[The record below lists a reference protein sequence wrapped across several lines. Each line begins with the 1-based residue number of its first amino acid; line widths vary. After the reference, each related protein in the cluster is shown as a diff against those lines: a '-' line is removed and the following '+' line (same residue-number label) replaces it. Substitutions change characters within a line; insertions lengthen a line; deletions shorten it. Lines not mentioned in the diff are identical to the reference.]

1 LCVGD
6 ETSGIGQSMI
16 LSSLF
21 QSRLLFPS
29 LQSMK
34 LSWLRPSRW
43 PIAVKLSTTLL
54 AVALVPTGLITYFN
68 IQQNFEEVEA
78 AEYRNLTLLAQSHSD
93 RLDQFILDNQRIVE
107 YIAQTPLLATYLA
120 TPPDTR
126 SALQVDVDR
135 SLRTLKN
142 SNPDYDLVYLLNAS
156 GEAVASPSLPEI
168 LEDNFQFRNYFRT
181 PQTQGKSYVSSIL
194 VGTNTK
200 EPGVFFSAPITSI
213 AGEFL
218 GVVVV
223 KMAGQAI
230 WEMVDGFP
238 VDPDSDVFLV
248 DYAGIVIAHR
258 DRSLLY
264 HSLAELPPKVRD
276 DVIRDRRYAVDRIP
290 SLNLDILADAM
301 VNTTQAGYVTY
312 NFPALQQ
319 QRIAGFA
326 PLRNQ
331 NWTLGIARTE
341 ATFLASLRQSTQ
353 RSYIALGVAGVGA
366 TLLAI
371 MLIRSIVRPIRD
383 LTAAVATLEQDH
395 FTPIPD
401 HRQDELGTLARAF
414 NAMERRL
421 QDSFAALSTAN
432 STLEQRVEA
441 RTAELTATLTHLQ
454 QTQAQLIQTE
464 KMSSLGQ
471 MVAGIAHEIN
481 NPVNF
486 IHGNLTHADQYMADL
501 LNLINLYEQCYPEPH
516 PDIEEEAES
525 IDLEFVRS
533 DLPQLM
539 DSMKMGTKRIR
550 EIVLSLRNFSRL
562 DEAEAKKVDLHE
574 SLDSTILLLKH
585 RLQSNDHRPALKIV
599 KQYGTLPK
607 VSCYPGPLNQVL
619 LNIMSNGIDALKS
632 AIADGKEFGDEGPHL
647 LIATETHNDDVII
660 RIRDNGTGVP
670 EAVRAKLFDPFFT
683 TKDVGKGTGLGLS
696 ISYQIIVE
704 KHNGHLNC
712 QSQPGEW
719 TEFAITLPIAQI
731 TVT

>member
-1 LCVGD
+1 
-6 ETSGIGQSMI
+6 
-16 LSSLF
+16 
-21 QSRLLFPS
+21 
-29 LQSMK
+29 MK

-78 AEYRNLTLLAQSHSD
+78 AEYQNLTLLAQSHSD
-93 RLDQFILDNQRIVE
+93 RLDQFILDQQHIVE
-107 YIAQTPLLATYLA
+107 YIAQTPHLKEYLA
-120 TPPDTR
+120 TPTDAR
-126 SALQVDVDR
+126 STLQVAVDQT
-135 SLRTLKN
+135 LRILQDSN
-142 SNPDYDLVYLLNAS
+142 SDYALVYLLNAS
-156 GEAVASPSLPEI
+156 GEAVAAPGMPEI
-168 LEDNFQFRNYFRT
+168 LGDSFQFRNYFQI
-181 PQTQGKSYVSSIL
+181 PQTQGESYVSSLL

-200 EPGVFFSAPITSI
+200 QPGVFFSAPITSI
-213 AGEFL
+213 TGEFL
-218 GVVVV
+218 GVVVL
-223 KMAGQAI
+223 KLDGEAI
-230 WEMVDGFP
+230 WTMVDELP
-238 VDPDSDVFLV
+238 VNEGSDVFLI

-290 SLNLDILADAM
+290 SLGLKTLAHAM
-301 VNTTQAGYVTY
+301 VNATQAGYVTY
-312 NFPALQQ
+312 YFPALQQ

-331 NWTLGIARTE
+331 EWTLGIARTE
-341 ATFLASLRQSTQ
+341 ATFLASFRQSTL
-353 RSYIALGVAGVGA
+353 RSYIALGVAGAGA
-366 TLLAI
+366 TVLAI
-371 MLIRSIVRPIRD
+371 VLIRSIVRPIRD
-383 LTAAVATLEQDH
+383 LTAAVASLEQDH
-395 FTPIPD
+395 FTPVPD

-454 QTQAQLIQTE
+454 KTQAQLIQTE

-501 LNLINLYEQCYPEPH
+501 LNLIDLYEQHYPEPH
-516 PDIEEEAES
+516 PDIAEEADS
-525 IDLEFVRS
+525 IDLEFMRS

-539 DSMKMGTKRIR
+539 DSMKVGTKRIR

-562 DEAEAKKVDLHE
+562 DEAEAKYVDLHE

-585 RLQSNDHRPALKIV
+585 RLQSKDHRPALGIL

-632 AIADGKEFGDEGPHL
+632 AIADGKDFGNDSPQIL
-647 LIATETHNDDVII
+647 LATETQDDNVII

-670 EAVRAKLFDPFFT
+670 EDLRAKLFDPFFT

-696 ISYQIIVE
+696 ISYQIIVD
-704 KHNGHLNC
+704 KHQGNLEC
-712 QSQPGEW
+712 ESQPGKW
-719 TEFAITLPIAQI
+719 TEFVITLPSEQI
-731 TVT
+731 TIT